1 MVNDGSRWQSILET
15 RVAPPGSD
23 LSNIFQGGSI
33 HVTEQILEAELG
45 REEARALLENIRRVS
60 HNVADCIE
68 ARFPGR
74 VMELGLDL
82 VIDRDLGIHLVE
94 VNAKPGLSGWAS
106 ERKIFDW
113 KAEDRAHYD
122 QSVRP
127 HIRHL
132 ANFLRSKVERG
143 SP

>member
-1 MVNDGSRWQSILET
+1 MLET

-33 HVTEQILEAELG
+33 HVTEQLVDTELG
-45 REEARALLENIRRVS
+45 HEAGQGLLENIRRVS
-60 HNVADCIE
+60 HKVADFLE
-68 ARFPGR
+68 SRFPGR

-113 KAEDRAHYD
+113 KAEDQAYYD
-122 QSVRP
+122 RTVRP
-127 HIRHL
+127 HVRHL
-132 ANFLRSKVERG
+132 ANFLRSKVQRSS
-143 SP
+143 SPASMLMSKVT